1 MHDLKRTIRR
11 RTTAIATARPDGP
24 RRHEAEHLRP
34 AQPLRSAQPT
44 PDARDLITAIA
55 EEYAR
60 LKGGR
65 EADYYGSAR
74 QLLRQSLRE
83 FDEPADHGRGRS

>member
-1 MHDLKRTIRR
+1 MHDSTLTTRR
-11 RTTAIATARPDGP
+11 RTTTVRHDGP
-24 RRHEAEHLRP
+24 RRHEAGHHRP
-34 AQPLRSAQPT
+34 VQQT
-44 PDARDLITAIA
+44 PGARDLITAIA

-83 FDEPADHGRGRS
+83 FDESADCGYGRS